1 MKIGKLLKEKYGFDS
16 LVTRTRFICK
26 YHYTNKWLADMLDD
40 KFPEL
45 LPAHLLDIVEFTGIP
60 MEDLLKLQGV
70 NPNKGPLREG
80 MPLGKPFCCLPIKG
94 VVKIK
99 DIKEAMKGPTP
110 VIDVKDLSHA
120 TGLTK
125 SEIQK
130 HMEGDG
136 KTISVPITD
145 LSDIMEMPLIQRS
158 GSVFSALISDYLNE
172 KPLKQ
177 GIIGIQV
184 DSMINCKDLDMVQQ
198 SLFDIP
204 GETNYDLQIVIVP
217 PPLIGVFFA
226 SSEKDVKAIG
236 GRVQRDRTDGIR
248 YNRLYVAL
256 YWDDLGKSNIEHHD
270 VFFDVTIT
278 PTGAVETVIT
288 DNRKEQ

>member
-1 MKIGKLLKEKYGFDS
+1 M
-16 LVTRTRFICK
+16 
-26 YHYTNKWLADMLDD
+26 
-40 KFPEL
+40 
-45 LPAHLLDIVEFTGIP
+45 
-60 MEDLLKLQGV
+60 
-70 NPNKGPLREG
+70 
-80 MPLGKPFCCLPIKG
+80 
-94 VVKIK
+94 
-99 DIKEAMKGPTP
+99 
-110 VIDVKDLSHA
+110 
-120 TGLTK
+120 
-125 SEIQK
+125 
-130 HMEGDG
+130 
-136 KTISVPITD
+136 
-145 LSDIMEMPLIQRS
+145 
-158 GSVFSALISDYLNE
+158 
-172 KPLKQ
+172 
-177 GIIGIQV
+177 II
-184 DSMINCKDLDMVQQ
+184 CKDLDMVQQ

-226 SSEKDVKAIG
+226 SSEKDIKAIG